1 MPGYETIQ
9 EYLETVE
16 AQIRWRRAR
25 PAVSLELRRHLED
38 QRDEFLQE
46 GRGLEEA
53 ERLAVEEMGDPAAV
67 GAALNRIHRP
77 EISWGVVLPAL
88 LSLCL
93 WLCLRF
99 YSRWGVSYFAEY
111 YIPRFGF
118 LAALAL
124 AAMMLPRLLDY
135 TLFGKK
141 PLVLAILITAAASVP
156 GGIRITADYTYAVG
170 DYLVMLTPAAMA
182 LAVYAL
188 RDRGMRGLAVCCALG
203 LLPTIPWVVQGR
215 AAMMGFSLCSV
226 LLLAAAVKSG
236 WFGGGMRRW
245 LMVCGFGIAVL
256 SAMAAALAVTGS
268 GWEWI
273 AAAAGLEADP
283 GCREA
288 VLSERELLSRACLA
302 GMADVSAGMQE
313 WIRHGL
319 RFGGYNGTML
329 RGILLRFGWTGF
341 LAAQLPVV
349 IFLTVGWRKCRRQ
362 ASLLGR
368 LLSAA
373 ALLALTW
380 QAAAYLLGTLTGTYY
395 VLAEL
400 PYPFLADGGTAMVMD
415 CALLGLLL
423 SVFRVNSIVRE
434 DIGGRA
440 YIPRRAA

>member
-1 MPGYETIQ
+1 MPGHETIQ
-9 EYLETVE
+9 GYLETVE

-25 PAVSLELRRHLED
+25 PAVSLELRHHLED

-67 GAALNRIHRP
+67 GTALNRIHRP
-77 EISWGVVLPAL
+77 EISWGVLLPAL

-93 WLCLRF
+93 WLCLRLC
-99 YSRWGVSYFAEY
+99 SRWGVSYFAD

-118 LAALAL
+118 LAGLAL
-124 AAMMLPRLLDY
+124 AAMMLPGLLDY
-135 TLFGKK
+135 TLLGRR
-141 PLVLAILITAAASVP
+141 PLALAVLITAAACVP

-170 DYLVMLTPAAMA
+170 DYLVMLLPAAMA

-188 RDRGMRGLAVCCALG
+188 RDRGMRGLAVCCVLG
-203 LLPTIPWVVQGR
+203 LLPTIPWVAQGR

-226 LLLAAAVKSG
+226 LLLAAAVKGG
-236 WFGGGMRRW
+236 WFGSGWRRW
-245 LMVCGFGIAVL
+245 LMVCGLGLAVL
-256 SAMAAALAVTGS
+256 AAMAAALAVTGC
-268 GWEWI
+268 GWKWI
-273 AAAAGLEADP
+273 AAAVGLETDP
-283 GCREA
+283 WYREGILWERDI
-288 VLSERELLSRACLA
+288 LSQARLA
-302 GMADVSAGMQE
+302 GIANGSVEMQE
-313 WIRHGL
+313 RIRNVF

-329 RGILLRFGWTGF
+329 HGFLLRFGWVGF
-341 LAAQLPVV
+341 AAAQLPVLT
-349 IFLTVGWRKCRRQ
+349 FLTVGWRRCRRQ

-380 QAAAYLLGTLTGTYY
+380 QAAAYLLGTLTGTYH

-423 SVFRVNSIVRE
+423 SIFRINSIVRE
-434 DIGGRA
+434 DTGGRA
-440 YIPRRAA
+440 YVPRKAA